1 MFNYIKSEL
10 YRITHSFA
18 PYFMILV
25 FAAIPLLFNIMLL
38 ILSAPDFPYSTTS
51 FSYSNAVSNP
61 MLFCMAALFLVFTLY
76 EGNNRN
82 GTLKNV
88 IASGISRG
96 KMFVGQF
103 IVCLII
109 SIVTLIITITVYILS
124 ATLLLENGGPV
135 QSIDLIR
142 ETFAVFP
149 IAVAALILSIT
160 AVLLFKKI
168 LAGIIFWFLIFYY
181 IPQILFYIG
190 FKVEPIKKIAM
201 WMPRNFFDGMEVN
214 LSVCSPI
221 WNTSGGLAKCLISGL
236 IGISVFSAI
245 GIFALRK
252 KEL

>member
-18 PYFMILV
+18 PYLMMLV

-51 FSYSNAVSNP
+51 FSYSNVVSNP

-88 IASGISRG
+88 IASGISRE
-96 KMFVGQF
+96 KMFAGQF

-109 SIVTLIITITVYILS
+109 SIATLTITITVYILS
-124 ATLLLENGGPV
+124 ATLLLENKGPV
-135 QSIDLIR
+135 QSIDLIK

-149 IAVAALILSIT
+149 IAVAALTLSIT

-168 LAGIIFWFLIFYY
+168 FAGIICWFLILYY

-201 WMPRNFFDGMEVN
+201 WMPCNFFDGMEVN

-221 WNTSGGLAKCLISGL
+221 WNTPKGLEKCLISGF
-236 IGISVFSAI
+236 IGIAVFSAL